1 MSRARRNS
9 RKPEAEAA
17 RPGPTPLRI
26 IGGRFRGRK
35 LLYSGEDRV
44 RPMKDR
50 VREALFNLVGPA
62 IKGKH
67 AIDLFA
73 GTGAIG
79 LEALS
84 RGAARATFIE
94 RHFPTARVIEQ
105 NIHTLE
111 AESVTQVVAS
121 DTFFWARRL
130 AAAEPGDLAKLP
142 WAVFCSP
149 PYDYY
154 VERQEDV
161 RQLLATLLELAPA
174 GSLLAVESDERF
186 DFSLLPK
193 AEDWDV
199 RPYPPAVVGVLRTPS
214 E

>member
-1 MSRARRNS
+1 MSRARRKS
-9 RKPEAEAA
+9 RKPEAETA
-17 RPGPTPLRI
+17 RAGPTPLRI

-35 LLYSGEDRV
+35 LLYSGDDRV

-73 GTGAIG
+73 GTGALG

-84 RGAARATFIE
+84 RGAGRATFIE

-105 NIHTLE
+105 NVHALD
-111 AESVTQVVAS
+111 AESVAQVVAS
-121 DTFFWARRL
+121 DTFFWVRRL
-130 AAAEPGDLAKLP
+130 AAAKSGELAELP
-142 WAVFCSP
+142 WAIFCSP

-154 VERQEDV
+154 VERQDEI
-161 RQLLATLLELAPA
+161 RQLLATLLDLAPA

-186 DFSLLPK
+186 DFSLLPR
-193 AEDWDV
+193 AEDWGV
-199 RPYPPAVVGVLRTPS
+199 RTYPPAVVGVLRTPS